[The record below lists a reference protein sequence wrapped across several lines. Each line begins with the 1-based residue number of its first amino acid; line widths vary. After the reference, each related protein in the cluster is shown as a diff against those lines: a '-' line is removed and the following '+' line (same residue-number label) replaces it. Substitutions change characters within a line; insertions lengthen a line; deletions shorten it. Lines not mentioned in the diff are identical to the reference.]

1 MTPITVDIWSDL
13 VCPFCYIGKR
23 HLETALARFPDRDR
37 VQVRW
42 HAFQL
47 DPNPIRDKSKSLHQR
62 LAEKYGQD
70 LAWARGATER
80 TSAMARA
87 AGLNFNYDK
96 AIPANTLKA
105 HRLVK
110 LAETKGL
117 ADRAEERFMS
127 AYFVEGKDLDDP
139 ATLAALAAEIG
150 LDAAEASKAIDL
162 DTFNEAV
169 RRDES
174 AAMDMGVGGVPFFLF
189 NGEIPLSGA
198 QPVEEFLSALQSAA
212 AQAR

>member
-1 MTPITVDIWSDL
+1 MATPITVDIWSDL

-23 HLETALARFPDRDR
+23 HLEAALARFPDKDR
-37 VQVRW
+37 VTVRW

-47 DPNPIRDKSKSLHQR
+47 DPNPVRDRSKNIYQR

-70 LAWARGATER
+70 VAWARSVTAQ

-87 AGLNFNYDK
+87 AGLQFDYER
-96 AIPANTLKA
+96 AVPANTLKA

-110 LAETKGL
+110 LAAEKGL
-117 ADRAEERFMS
+117 EDRAEERFMS
-127 AYFVEGKDLDDP
+127 AYFIEGKDLDDP
-139 ATLAALAAEIG
+139 ATLAALAAELG
-150 LDAAEASKAIDL
+150 LDAAEAKRAIEMDA
-162 DTFNEAV
+162 FNEAV

-174 AAMDMGVGGVPFFLF
+174 AAMDMGVRGVPFFLI

-198 QPVEEFLSALQSAA
+198 QPVDQFLAALQSAA
-212 AQAR
+212 AV

>member
-23 HLETALARFPDRDR
+23 HLETALARFPERDR

-47 DPNPIRDKSKSLHQR
+47 DPNPVRDRTQSLHQR

-70 LAWARGATER
+70 LAWAKSATER

-87 AGLNFNYDK
+87 AGLNFNYDR
-96 AIPANTLKA
+96 AVPANTLKA
-105 HRLVK
+105 HRLTK

-127 AYFVEGKDLDDP
+127 AYFIEGKDLDDP

-150 LDAAEASKAIDL
+150 LDAAEAKRAIETDGL
-162 DTFNEAV
+162 NEAV
-169 RRDES
+169 WRDES
-174 AAMDMGVGGVPFFLF
+174 AAMDLGVRGVPFFLID
-189 NGEIPLSGA
+189 NEIPISGA
-198 QPVEEFLSALQSAA
+198 QPVDVFLAALQSAA
-212 AQAR
+212 ALPR